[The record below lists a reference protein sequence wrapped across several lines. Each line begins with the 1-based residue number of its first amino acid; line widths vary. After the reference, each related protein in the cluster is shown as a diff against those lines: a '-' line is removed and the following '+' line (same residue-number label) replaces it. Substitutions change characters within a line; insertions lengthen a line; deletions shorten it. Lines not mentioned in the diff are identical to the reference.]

1 MQNMNLMFSQLWSAQ
16 SPTESRSVSEA
27 VVTTTRDFLT
37 SPLCRLLFWTCTD
50 IRSITI
56 DVSRKQAWV
65 DAGATLGELYTKI
78 SKASKTLA
86 FVGGVCP
93 TLGVGGHISGGG
105 YGNLIRKY
113 GISVDHV
120 VDARIVDVNGNILTG
135 ATLGDD
141 LLWAI
146 RGGGG
151 ASFGVILSWK
161 VNLVDVPKTV
171 TVFKVNK
178 TLEQGVTDVLY
189 KWQLVSSKVPQ
200 ELFLR
205 AMPKVANATKSGKKT
220 IAVFFY
226 AQCYEMSWINT
237 TMFWMD
243 YPVGTSTSHLLD
255 RPSDPPRAFF
265 KSKSDYVKK
274 PIPKEGME
282 KIWKTMLK
290 FNKMYIE
297 WNAYG
302 GVMDKIPA
310 NATAFPHR
318 KGNLFKIQYYALWTD
333 ANATDANLGLMR
345 EIYHE
350 MEPYVSSNPREAF
363 LNYRDIDVGSNP
375 SGKTNLEEAKIYG
388 SKYFLGNFKR
398 LMEVKAKYDPENFF
412 RFEQSIP
419 PVRAIPK
426 NSITEALCTHENFTF
441 VSSYVSYTKNKR
453 YSNPNDTKLIAIV
466 AAKHESHVQ
475 ATVVC
480 AKVNGVQIRI
490 RSGGHDYEG
499 LSYIS
504 SVPFIILDMNNLRSI
519 TIDVFR
525 KQAWVDA
532 GATMGELYT
541 KIAEASKTLAFA
553 GGLMSTAIFCTGA
566 TLGRD
571 LLWAIRGGGGASFGV
586 ILSWK
591 INLVD
596 VPKTVTVFKVNKTLE
611 QGVTDVLYKWQLV
624 SSKLPRDLFL
634 RAMPQV
640 INGAVP
646 SEKTIAA
653 VFYAQFLGSA
663 RRLMAI
669 MNKNLPELGLK
680 REDCYE
686 MSWINTTMFWQ
697 NYPVGTSTSLLL
709 ARPSDPPGAFF
720 KSKSDYVK
728 KPIPKEGMEKIWKTM
743 LKFNNMWM
751 QWNPYGGV
759 MDKIPADATAFP
771 HRKGNLFK
779 IQYFALWSDANA
791 TDANLGL
798 MREIYHEME
807 PYVSS
812 NPREAF
818 LNYRDI
824 DVGSNSSGK
833 TNVEEAAEIYGS
845 KYFLGNFKRLMEVK
859 AKYDP
864 QNFFRFEQSIPPVRA
879 M

>member
-1 MQNMNLMFSQLWSAQ
+1 MNEVLYVLLLVLLV
-16 SPTESRSVSEA
+16 SVSDANE
-27 VVTTTRDFLT
+27 TKLNTENFLRCLRNRT
-37 SPLCRLLFWTCTD
+37 SP
-50 IRSITI
+50 
-56 DVSRKQAWV
+56 K
-65 DAGATLGELYTKI
+65 
-78 SKASKTLA
+78 
-86 FVGGVCP
+86 
-93 TLGVGGHISGGG
+93 
-105 YGNLIRKY
+105 
-113 GISVDHV
+113 
-120 VDARIVDVNGNILTG
+120 
-135 ATLGDD
+135 
-141 LLWAI
+141 
-146 RGGGG
+146 
-151 ASFGVILSWK
+151 
-161 VNLVDVPKTV
+161 
-171 TVFKVNK
+171 
-178 TLEQGVTDVLY
+178 
-189 KWQLVSSKVPQ
+189 
-200 ELFLR
+200 
-205 AMPKVANATKSGKKT
+205 
-220 IAVFFY
+220 
-226 AQCYEMSWINT
+226 
-237 TMFWMD
+237 
-243 YPVGTSTSHLLD
+243 
-255 RPSDPPRAFF
+255 
-265 KSKSDYVKK
+265 
-274 PIPKEGME
+274 
-282 KIWKTMLK
+282 
-290 FNKMYIE
+290 
-297 WNAYG
+297 
-302 GVMDKIPA
+302 
-310 NATAFPHR
+310 
-318 KGNLFKIQYYALWTD
+318 
-333 ANATDANLGLMR
+333 
-345 EIYHE
+345 
-350 MEPYVSSNPREAF
+350 NP
-363 LNYRDIDVGSNP
+363 
-375 SGKTNLEEAKIYG
+375 
-388 SKYFLGNFKR
+388 
-398 LMEVKAKYDPENFF
+398 
-412 RFEQSIP
+412 
-419 PVRAIPK
+419 
-426 NSITEALCTHENFTF
+426 ITEALYTHENSTF

-504 SVPFIILDMNNLRSI
+504 SVPFVILDMNNLRSI

-553 GGLMSTAIFCTGA
+553 GGVCPTLGAGGHISGGGYGNLIRKYGISVDHVVDARIVDVNGNILTGA

-779 IQYFALWSDANA
+779 IQYFALWPDANA

-798 MREIYHEME
+798 MKEVYDEME

-824 DVGSNSSGK
+824 DVGSNISGK